1 MNAAYENL
9 PSASVLDEFSAS
21 EFKRGHPTLIYDKHV
36 KWPKTATN
44 SIRKMVLSDL
54 RIKIREITEALL
66 ERTYALALKIIERKG
81 A

>member
-1 MNAAYENL
+1 
-9 PSASVLDEFSAS
+9 
-21 EFKRGHPTLIYDKHV
+21 
-36 KWPKTATN
+36 
-44 SIRKMVLSDL
+44 MVLSDL